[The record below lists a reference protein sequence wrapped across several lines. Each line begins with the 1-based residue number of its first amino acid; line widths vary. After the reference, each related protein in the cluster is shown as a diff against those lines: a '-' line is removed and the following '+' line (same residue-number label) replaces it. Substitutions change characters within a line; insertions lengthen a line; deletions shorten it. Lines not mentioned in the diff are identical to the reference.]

1 MADLDTLEAQVEQ
14 DRAALS
20 RSLDALTATVAPDHI
35 AQQIGSTAQAY
46 GGELG
51 TQAWRAA
58 RDNPAAFALVGAGLG
73 LLLTGAGTR
82 DEKAVRRTNSVAP
95 NDALT
100 GFDQRVAK
108 ADAEMKEEMT
118 GMIDPEPKASRL
130 RAALDHGLDKLPDA
144 SRNRVM
150 KAREAAI
157 EAQEKVEAQ
166 AARMARKTKTFAHE
180 QPLAV
185 GALALG
191 VGALIGALMPSS
203 RKEDELMGAHRDA
216 LMRDAEKTLRAEME
230 KLGTGAMDQ
239 LSRHTA

>member
-1 MADLDTLEAQVEQ
+1 MPDLETLETQIEQ
-14 DRAALS
+14 DRKALG
-20 RSLDALTATVAPDHI
+20 RSLDALSATVAPDHI
-35 AQQIGSTAQAY
+35 AGQIGATAEAY
-46 GGELG
+46 GGALG

-73 LLLTGAGTR
+73 LLLTGTGTR
-82 DEKAVRRTNSVAP
+82 EVQAGQQRRAVDP
-95 NDALT
+95 NAALV
-100 GFDQRVAK
+100 GFDERVAK
-108 ADAEMKEEMT
+108 ADTKMKEEMT
-118 GMIDPEPKASRL
+118 GMIYPEPQASRL

-144 SRNRVM
+144 SRNRVL
-150 KAREAAI
+150 KARKAAI

-191 VGALIGALMPSS
+191 VGALIGALVPSS

-216 LMRDAEKTLRAEME
+216 LMRRAEETLRTE
-230 KLGTGAMDQ
+230 LDRFGTAAQDQ
-239 LSRHTA
+239 LHKQSA